1 MSESSSGLIGSLRQ
15 LISTLTAIISTR
27 LELLANE
34 LQEERLRLT
43 QMLFFSLCTLFLFGI
58 GIVLLVAFIV
68 VLFWDEHRLAVLG
81 GLSLFFLA
89 LGILTALMLRNQSLT
104 RSKLFDAS
112 LAELVKDRE
121 QLNASQNKAE
131 LL

>member
-1 MSESSSGLIGSLRQ
+1 MSESGSGLMGSLRQ
-15 LISTLTAIISTR
+15 LISTLTAIVSTR

-43 QMLFFSLCTLFLFGI
+43 QMLFFSLCTLFLFSI

-81 GLSLFFLA
+81 FMSVLFLA
-89 LGILTALMLRNQSLT
+89 LGAVTALMLRNQSLT
-104 RSKLFDAS
+104 RSKLFDTS

-121 QLNASQNKAE
+121 QLNPSQNKAE
-131 LL
+131 SL

>member
-1 MSESSSGLIGSLRQ
+1 MGSLRQ
-15 LISTLTAIISTR
+15 LISTLTSIVSTR

-43 QMLFFSLCTLFLFGI
+43 QMLFFSLCTLFLFSI

-81 GLSLFFLA
+81 FMSALFLA
-89 LGILTALMLRNQSLT
+89 LGTVTALMLRNKSLA
-104 RSKLFDAS
+104 RAKLFSAS

-121 QLNASQNKAE
+121 QLTANPNKGE
-131 LL
+131 SL